1 MDEIQGLKG
10 ITAARKRLQYLRS
23 EKCFISKRLEHLGNV
38 IQPRT
43 PMRYGQKW
51 MIPENPE
58 VSCSNYM
65 H

>member
-23 EKCFISKRLEHLGNV
+23 EKCFISKRLERLGNV

-51 MIPENPE
+51 MILENLR
-58 VSCSNYM
+58 
-65 H
+65 